1 LATNPEMLAT
11 LIEEFRIVKLESILR
26 DVQKL
31 NQDDLEKIKFEI
43 DKILL
48 RLNSGDH
55 NAHTK
60 L

>member
-1 LATNPEMLAT
+1 LATNPEVLAT

-48 RLNSGDH
+48 RLNSGDQ

>member
-1 LATNPEMLAT
+1 MLAT